1 MGKFDDFNID
11 LRENKNDALVDS
23 KAVPPST
30 WGCVITT
37 VQISI
42 QVCTNIYCGGSDS
55 CNCNMTKIS
64 ICGKKK

>member
-11 LRENKNDALVDS
+11 LRENKNDGSIEPKTAT
-23 KAVPPST
+23 ST

-42 QVCTNIYCGGSDS
+42 DVCTNIYCGGSDS

-64 ICGKKK
+64 ICGRKK